1 MNKLISLE
9 VKRNRLRPYHIAVLI
24 GGFTL
29 LAFHYFMAAIPL
41 IDPTEGDIA
50 MFSSYDFLFNLN
62 HLVSMAIFGILGA
75 VMGTRF
81 VIEEYSGAKAVL
93 LFSYPISRKKMMGA
107 KLWLVFCYPVAAMLL
122 CGIVI
127 GGVFFFTESLFPLC
141 ADNLTWETIGWAFLS
156 LLFHSLLA
164 GAVAFLSIWI
174 GLLKKS
180 IPVTIVAAV
189 IAATILCQVLS
200 AAFSFRPVLFILL
213 GVAAILTMVAVRS
226 MFYQVENM
234 EV

>member
-29 LAFHYFMAAIPL
+29 LAFQYFMAAIPL
-41 IDPTEGDIA
+41 IDPTEADIA

-62 HLVSMAIFGILGA
+62 HLVSMATFGILGA

-81 VIEEYSGAKAVL
+81 VIEEYSGAKAIL
-93 LFSYPISRKKMMGA
+93 LFSYPISRKKMMSA

-127 GGVFFFTESLFPLC
+127 GGVFFFSESLFPLC
-141 ADNLTWETIGWAFLS
+141 VDHLTWETIGWAFLF
-156 LLFHSLLA
+156 LLCHSLLA
-164 GAVAFLSIWI
+164 GAVALLSIWI
-174 GLLKKS
+174 GFLKQS
-180 IPVTIVAAV
+180 IPVTIVTAV
-189 IAATILCQVLS
+189 ITATILCQVLS

-213 GVAAILTMVAVRS
+213 VVAAIFTMVAVRS

>member
-41 IDPTEGDIA
+41 IDPTEADIA

-107 KLWLVFCYPVAAMLL
+107 KLWLVFCYPVAAMFL

-127 GGVFFFTESLFPLC
+127 GSVFFVTE
-141 ADNLTWETIGWAFLS
+141 
-156 LLFHSLLA
+156 
-164 GAVAFLSIWI
+164 
-174 GLLKKS
+174 
-180 IPVTIVAAV
+180 
-189 IAATILCQVLS
+189 
-200 AAFSFRPVLFILL
+200 
-213 GVAAILTMVAVRS
+213 
-226 MFYQVENM
+226 
-234 EV
+234 

>member
-41 IDPTEGDIA
+41 IDPTEADIA

-141 ADNLTWETIGWAFLS
+141 ATISHG
-156 LLFHSLLA
+156 
-164 GAVAFLSIWI
+164 
-174 GLLKKS
+174 K
-180 IPVTIVAAV
+180 
-189 IAATILCQVLS
+189 
-200 AAFSFRPVLFILL
+200 R
-213 GVAAILTMVAVRS
+213 
-226 MFYQVENM
+226 
-234 EV
+234 

>member
-29 LAFHYFMAAIPL
+29 LAFHYFMAAIPF
-41 IDPTEGDIA
+41 IDPTEADIA
-50 MFSSYDFLFNLN
+50 IFSSYDFLFNLN
-62 HLVSMAIFGILGA
+62 HLVSMATFGILGA

-81 VIEEYSGAKAVL
+81 VIEEYSGAKAIL
-93 LFSYPISRKKMMGA
+93 LFSYPIRRKKIMGA

-127 GGVFFFTESLFPLC
+127 GLCHSLF
-141 ADNLTWETIGWAFLS
+141 
-156 LLFHSLLA
+156 A
-164 GAVAFLSIWI
+164 GAVALLSIWI
-174 GLLKKS
+174 GFLKQS
-180 IPVTIVAAV
+180 IPVTIVTAV
-189 IAATILCQVLS
+189 ITATILCQVLS

>member
-24 GGFTL
+24 GGFIL

-41 IDPTEGDIA
+41 IDPTEADIA
-50 MFSSYDFLFNLN
+50 MFSSYDFLFNLK
-62 HLVSMAIFGILGA
+62 HLVSMATFGILGA

-81 VIEEYSGAKAVL
+81 VIEEYSGAKAIL
-93 LFSYPISRKKMMGA
+93 LFSYPISRKKMMST

-127 GGVFFFTESLFPLC
+127 GGVFFFSESLFPLC
-141 ADNLTWETIGWAFLS
+141 VDHLTWETIGWVFLF
-156 LLFHSLLA
+156 LLCHSLLA
-164 GAVAFLSIWI
+164 GAVALLSIWI
-174 GLLKKS
+174 GFLKQS
-180 IPVTIVAAV
+180 IPVTIVTAV
-189 IAATILCQVLS
+189 ITATILCQVLS
-200 AAFSFRPVLFILL
+200 AAFSVRPVLFILL
-213 GVAAILTMVAVRS
+213 VVAAIFTMVAVRS
-226 MFYQVENM
+226 MFYRVENM

>member
-29 LAFHYFMAAIPL
+29 LAFQYFMAAIPL
-41 IDPTEGDIA
+41 IDPTEADIA

-62 HLVSMAIFGILGA
+62 HLVSMATFGILGA
-75 VMGTRF
+75 VMGSRF
-81 VIEEYSGAKAVL
+81 VIEEYSGAKAIL

-127 GGVFFFTESLFPLC
+127 GGVFFFSESLFPLC
-141 ADNLTWETIGWAFLS
+141 VDHRTWKTIGWAFLS
-156 LLFHSLLA
+156 LLCHSLLT
-164 GAVAFLSIWI
+164 GAVALLSIWI
-174 GLLKKS
+174 GFLKKS
-180 IPVTIVAAV
+180 IPVTIVTAV
-189 IAATILCQVLS
+189 ITATILCQVLS
-200 AAFSFRPVLFILL
+200 AAFSFRPMLFILL
-213 GVAAILTMVAVRS
+213 GVAAIFTMVAVRN

>member
-9 VKRNRLRPYHIAVLI
+9 VKRNRLRPYHIVVLI
-24 GGFTL
+24 CGFIL

-41 IDPTEGDIA
+41 IDPTEADIA

-164 GAVAFLSIWI
+164 GAVALLSIWI

-226 MFYQVENM
+226 MFYQVESM

>member
-41 IDPTEGDIA
+41 IDPTEADIA

-81 VIEEYSGAKAVL
+81 VIAEYSGAKAIL
-93 LFSYPISRKKMMGA
+93 LFSYPIRRKKMMGA

-127 GGVFFFTESLFPLC
+127 DSVFFVTENLFPLMC
-141 ADNLTWETIGWAFLS
+141 DHLTWETIGWAFLF
-156 LLFHSLLA
+156 LLCHSLLA
-164 GAVAFLSIWI
+164 GAVALLSIWI
-174 GLLKKS
+174 GFLKQS
-180 IPVTIVAAV
+180 IPVTIVTAV
-189 IAATILCQVLS
+189 ITATILCQVLS

-213 GVAAILTMVAVRS
+213 GIAVIAAMVAVKGL
-226 MFYQVENM
+226 FYQVENM

>member
-1 MNKLISLE
+1 MNKLLSLE
-9 VKRNRLRPYHIAVLI
+9 IKRNRLRPYHIAVLI
-24 GGFTL
+24 GGFIL

-41 IDPTEGDIA
+41 IDPAETDIA
-50 MFSSYDFLFNLN
+50 MFSSYDFLFHLN
-62 HLVSMAIFGILGA
+62 HLLSMATFGILGA

-81 VIEEYSGAKAVL
+81 VIEEYSGAKAIL
-93 LFSYPISRKKMMGA
+93 SFSYPISRKKMLGA

-127 GGVFFFTESLFPLC
+127 GSVFFVTASLFPLC
-141 ADNLTWETIGWAFLS
+141 VDHLTWETVLWAVLS
-156 LLFHSLLA
+156 LLCHSLLA
-164 GAVAFLSIWI
+164 GAVALFSIWI
-174 GLLKKS
+174 GFLKKS

-200 AAFSFRPVLFILL
+200 AAFSFRPVFFILL

>member
-9 VKRNRLRPYHIAVLI
+9 VKRNRLRPYHIVVLI
-24 GGFTL
+24 CGFIL
-29 LAFHYFMAAIPL
+29 LAFHYFMAAIPF
-41 IDPTEGDIA
+41 IDPTEADIA

-62 HLVSMAIFGILGA
+62 HLVSMATFGILGA

-81 VIEEYSGAKAVL
+81 VIEEYSGAKVIL

-107 KLWLVFCYPVAAMLL
+107 KLCLVFCYPVAAMLL
-122 CGIVI
+122 CGIVT
-127 GGVFFFTESLFPLC
+127 GGMFFFSESLFPLC
-141 ADNLTWETIGWAFLS
+141 VDHLTWETIGWAFLF
-156 LLFHSLLA
+156 LLCHSLLA
-164 GAVAFLSIWI
+164 GAVALLSIWI
-174 GLLKKS
+174 GFFKKS
-180 IPVTIVAAV
+180 IPVTIVTAV
-189 IAATILCQVLS
+189 IAATILCQALS

>member
-29 LAFHYFMAAIPL
+29 LAFQYFMAAIPL
-41 IDPTEGDIA
+41 IDPTEADIA

-62 HLVSMAIFGILGA
+62 HLVSMATFGILGA

-81 VIEEYSGAKAVL
+81 VIEEYSGAKAIL
-93 LFSYPISRKKMMGA
+93 LFSYPISRKKMMSA

-127 GGVFFFTESLFPLC
+127 GGVFFFSESLFPLC
-141 ADNLTWETIGWAFLS
+141 VDHLTWETIGWVFLF
-156 LLFHSLLA
+156 LLCHSLLA
-164 GAVAFLSIWI
+164 GAVALLSIWI
-174 GLLKKS
+174 GFLKQS
-180 IPVTIVAAV
+180 IPVTIVTAV
-189 IAATILCQVLS
+189 ITATILCQVLS

-213 GVAAILTMVAVRS
+213 VVAAIFTMVAMRS
-226 MFYQVENM
+226 MFYRVENM